1 MICGCYAE
9 AMTEADLFIQSFWPA
24 WRPLTLIELIP
35 LGISVLVLVFSR
47 KLLEKFWHS
56 SSDSS
61 QLNSRL
67 KVFRAFNFLVI
78 FAILL
83 NHFIFSDSS
92 SGWAQK
98 LFGVVMVVFSAFW
111 ATQIARYF
119 ILRRYGKSRESN
131 SEKVFSETYN
141 SRLLSLLA
149 TLFIIVF
156 ALVGFV
162 QVLGFDD
169 LLKTTGVIGIIGV
182 MLAMTQAAWAPDIIS
197 GLIILNSGLVEEGD
211 VIEFNDNEDIVA
223 IVFKTK
229 LFHTELLNL
238 ASNHRI
244 MLSNAKLRGK
254 LIRNLSKFASAK
266 GLREVL
272 RFKIGYDVGTDEIR
286 GAFNEAYE
294 NACADSSIQI
304 EANHDMELRV
314 EETDNYAV
322 EWAIYYYTK
331 GIRDLIKTR
340 QQFRAEILNVF
351 TKRGISLAT
360 PDLRHIFQDA
370 TVARPDHGVEQTS
383 RNIGAQV

>member
-1 MICGCYAE
+1 MS
-9 AMTEADLFIQSFWPA
+9 DVNLFIQSLWPA
-24 WRPLTLIELIP
+24 WKPLTLIELLP
-35 LGISVLVLVFSR
+35 LGISVLVLIFSS

-56 SSDSS
+56 SADSS
-61 QLNSRL
+61 QLKSRL

-83 NHFIFSDSS
+83 NHFVFSDSD

-111 ATQIARYF
+111 ATQIAHYF
-119 ILRRYGKSRESN
+119 ILRRYGRSRESN
-131 SEKVFSETYN
+131 AETVISETYN

-156 ALVGFV
+156 ALIGFV

-197 GLIILNSGLVEEGD
+197 GLIILNSGLVDEGD
-211 VIEFNDNEDIVA
+211 VIEIDGNSDIIA
-223 IVFKTK
+223 MVFKTK

-244 MLSNAKLRGK
+244 MLGNAKLRGM
-254 LIRNLSKFASAK
+254 LIQNLSKFASAK

-272 RFKIGYDVGTDEIR
+272 RFKIGYDVSTDEVHE
-286 GAFNEAYE
+286 AFKEAYE
-294 NACADSSIQI
+294 TACADSSIKI
-304 EANHDMELRV
+304 EADHDMELRV

-331 GIRDLIKTR
+331 GIRELVKTR
-340 QQFRAEILNVF
+340 QQFRAEILAVF

-360 PDLRHIFQDA
+360 PDLRHISQGETGA
-370 TVARPDHGVEQTS
+370 GPRYGVEQTG
-383 RNIGAQV
+383 RNINA